1 MQVPTCNRYKAYLA
15 CNYITKEN
23 LIVKEC
29 VGERERERKKERKR
43 EKERM
48 GVTFP
53 SAVLGSNP
61 KHTTYASSIYSLLF
75 LYF

>member
-29 VGERERERKKERKR
+29 VGERERERERKKERKKER
-43 EKERM
+43 ERDKERM
-48 GVTFP
+48 GGHLPFCGP
-53 SAVLGSNP
+53 GFESKAHHLCIF
-61 KHTTYASSIYSLLF
+61 HL
-75 LYF
+75 